1 MRGQISRTIE
11 RTTNMKMNIEFID
24 PSNAAVEIPKTDAY
38 LKSAQIIGEKL
49 NALNLP
55 NQQHDSFVRALLE
68 HTELTRAEAFK
79 SGIKLGLELAGAAK
93 GGQL

>member
-1 MRGQISRTIE
+1 
-11 RTTNMKMNIEFID
+11 MKMNIEFLD
-24 PSNAAVEIPKTDAY
+24 PSQAAIEIPKTEPFLISSKAISD
-38 LKSAQIIGEKL
+38 SL

-93 GGQL
+93 GSQL

>member
-1 MRGQISRTIE
+1 
-11 RTTNMKMNIEFID
+11 MKMNIEFLET
-24 PSNAAVEIPKTDAY
+24 AVEIPKTEPFLISSKAISD
-38 LKSAQIIGEKL
+38 SL

-93 GGQL
+93 GSQL

>member
-1 MRGQISRTIE
+1 
-11 RTTNMKMNIEFID
+11 MKMNIEFLD
-24 PSNAAVEIPKTDAY
+24 PSQAAIEIPKTEPFI
-38 LKSAQIIGEKL
+38 KSAQVISDKL

-79 SGIKLGLELAGAAK
+79 SGIKLGLELAGVDK
-93 GGQL
+93 GGKK

>member
-1 MRGQISRTIE
+1 
-11 RTTNMKMNIEFID
+11 MKMNIEFLET
-24 PSNAAVEIPKTDAY
+24 AVEIPKTEPFLISSKAISDT
-38 LKSAQIIGEKL
+38 L

>member
-1 MRGQISRTIE
+1 
-11 RTTNMKMNIEFID
+11 MKMNIEFLET
-24 PSNAAVEIPKTDAY
+24 AVEIPKTEPFLISSKAISDT
-38 LKSAQIIGEKL
+38 L

-93 GGQL
+93 GGKK

>member
-1 MRGQISRTIE
+1 
-11 RTTNMKMNIEFID
+11 MKMNIEFLET
-24 PSNAAVEIPKTDAY
+24 AVEIPKTEPFLISSQAISD
-38 LKSAQIIGEKL
+38 SL